1 MIGEYTEYF
10 PIKILAEIKGEKVM
24 ETPMQV
30 LIPNNLENLQLPSP
44 ELLTYYRN
52 LEDRVIWIDYGV
64 DESILEVSKL
74 IMYFNKEDKDVPVEQ
89 RKPIKLLLYSYGGD
103 GQACFSLLDVITLSK
118 TPIYTF
124 NMGVAMSAGLLILL
138 AGHKR
143 FCLKT
148 STALAHSGSGGAS
161 GTFEQTEAQMK
172 DYKRFVD
179 TMRNYIIER
188 TNIDTKTWNKYKSK
202 EWYLY
207 SEDQIKYHVVDKII
221 DDIDEIL

>member
-1 MIGEYTEYF
+1 MDDQM
-10 PIKILAEIKGEKVM
+10 KII
-24 ETPMQV
+24 
-30 LIPNNLENLQLPSP
+30 IPQNLETLQLPSP

-64 DESILEVSKL
+64 DETILEVSKL
-74 IMYFNKEDKDVPVEQ
+74 IMYFNKKDKEIPVEQ

-103 GQACFSLLDVITLSK
+103 GQACFSLLDVIALSK
-118 TPIYTF
+118 TPVYTI

-143 FCLKT
+143 FCLKN

-161 GTFEQTEAQMK
+161 GTYEQTEAQMK

-179 TMRNYIIER
+179 TMRSYIIER
-188 TNIDTKTWNKYKSK
+188 TDIDTRTLNKYKNK

-207 SEDQIKYHVVDKII
+207 AEDQTKYRIVDKII

>member
-1 MIGEYTEYF
+1 MGDLLQIS
-10 PIKILAEIKGEKVM
+10 
-24 ETPMQV
+24 
-30 LIPNNLENLQLPSP
+30 IPRDLENLQLPSP

-74 IMYFNKEDKDVPVEQ
+74 IMYFNKRDQDVPAEE

-103 GQACFSLLDVITLSK
+103 GQACFSLLDVIGLSK
-118 TPIYTF
+118 TPVYTY

-143 FCLKT
+143 FCLKN

-188 TNIDTKTWNKYKSK
+188 TNIDVKTFNKYKNK

-207 SEDQIKYHVVDKII
+207 SEDQIKHHIVDKIV
-221 DDIDEIL
+221 DDITEII

>member
-1 MIGEYTEYF
+1 MDELMHIMLPT
-10 PIKILAEIKGEKVM
+10 
-24 ETPMQV
+24 
-30 LIPNNLENLQLPSP
+30 NLENLQLPSP

-64 DESILEVSKL
+64 DETILEVSKL
-74 IMYFNKEDKDVPVEQ
+74 IMYFNKLDKDIPAEQ

-103 GQACFSLLDVITLSK
+103 GQACFSLLDVIALSK
-118 TPIYTF
+118 TPVWCI

-143 FCLKT
+143 FCLKN

-161 GTFEQTEAQMK
+161 GTYEQTEAQMK

-188 TNIDTKTWNKYKSK
+188 TNIDTKTLNKYKTK

-207 SEDQIKYHVVDKII
+207 AEDQVKFGIVNKII

>member
-1 MIGEYTEYF
+1 M
-10 PIKILAEIKGEKVM
+10 K
-24 ETPMQV
+24 V
-30 LIPNNLENLQLPSP
+30 LIPGNLENLQLPSP

-52 LEDRVIWIDYGV
+52 LDNRVIWIDYGV

-74 IMYFNKEDKDVPVEQ
+74 IMYFNKLDKDIPTEE
-89 RKPIKLLLYSYGGD
+89 RRPIKLLLYSYGGD
-103 GQACFSLLDVITLSK
+103 GQACFSLLDVIGLSK
-118 TPIYTF
+118 TPVYTI

-143 FCLKT
+143 FCLKN

-172 DYKRFVD
+172 DYKRFVE
-179 TMRNYIIER
+179 TMRDYIIER
-188 TNIDTKTWNKYKSK
+188 SDIDTKTFNRYKNK

-207 SEDQIKYHVVDKII
+207 AKDQIKYHIVDKVI

>member
-1 MIGEYTEYF
+1 MEELL
-10 PIKILAEIKGEKVM
+10 KIA
-24 ETPMQV
+24 
-30 LIPNNLENLQLPSP
+30 IPQDLENLLLPNP
-44 ELLTYYRN
+44 QLLTYY
-52 LEDRVIWIDYGV
+52 LDLDDRIIWIDYGV
-64 DESILEVSKL
+64 DESILEVSKI
-74 IMYFNKEDKDVPVEQ
+74 IMYFNKLDKDIPVEE
-89 RKPIKLLLYSYGGD
+89 RKPIKILLYSYGGD
-103 GQACFSLLDVITLSK
+103 GQACFSLLDVIALSK
-118 TPIYTF
+118 TPVFTY

-143 FCLKT
+143 FCLKN

-188 TNIDTKTWNKYKSK
+188 TNIDAKTLNKYKSK

-207 SEDQIKYHVVDKII
+207 AEDQVKFGIVNEII
-221 DDIDEIL
+221 DDIDKIL

>member
-1 MIGEYTEYF
+1 MI
-10 PIKILAEIKGEKVM
+10 M
-24 ETPMQV
+24 ELPMQV

-74 IMYFNKEDKDVPVEQ
+74 IMYFNKEDRNVPVEQ
-89 RKPIKLLLYSYGGD
+89 RNPIKLLLYSYGGD
-103 GQACFSLLDVITLSK
+103 GQACFSLLDVIALSK
-118 TPIYTF
+118 TPVYTI

-143 FCLKT
+143 FCLKN

-172 DYKRFVD
+172 DYKRFID

-188 TNIDTKTWNKYKSK
+188 TNIDVKTLNKYKSK

-207 SEDQIKYHVVDKII
+207 AEEQTKYRVVDKII

>member
-1 MIGEYTEYF
+1 MDELM
-10 PIKILAEIKGEKVM
+10 K
-24 ETPMQV
+24 V
-30 LIPNNLENLQLPSP
+30 LIPGNLENLQLPSP

-52 LEDRVIWIDYGV
+52 LDNRVIWIDYGV

-74 IMYFNKEDKDVPVEQ
+74 IMYFNKLDKDIPTEE
-89 RKPIKLLLYSYGGD
+89 RRPIKLLLYSYGGD
-103 GQACFSLLDVITLSK
+103 GQACFSLLDVIGLSK
-118 TPIYTF
+118 TPVYTI

-143 FCLKT
+143 FCLKN

-172 DYKRFVD
+172 DYKRFVE
-179 TMRNYIIER
+179 TMRDYIIER
-188 TNIDTKTWNKYKSK
+188 SDIDTKTFNRYKNK

-207 SEDQIKYHVVDKII
+207 AKDQIKYHIVDKVI

>member
-1 MIGEYTEYF
+1 MEELMT
-10 PIKILAEIKGEKVM
+10 LA
-24 ETPMQV
+24 
-30 LIPNNLENLQLPSP
+30 IPQKLENLQLPSP
-44 ELLTYYRN
+44 ELLTYYRD
-52 LEDRVIWIDYGV
+52 LEDRTIWIDYGV

-74 IMYFNKEDKDVPVEQ
+74 IMYFNKLDKGIPVEN
-89 RKPIKLLLYSYGGD
+89 RRPIKLLLYSYGGD
-103 GQACFSLLDVITLSK
+103 GQACFSLLDVISLSK
-118 TPIYTF
+118 TPVWTV

-138 AGHKR
+138 GGHKR
-143 FCLKT
+143 FCLKN

-188 TNIDTKTWNKYKSK
+188 TNIDTKTLNKYKTK

-207 SEDQIKYHVVDKII
+207 AEDQIKFGIVNKII

>member
-1 MIGEYTEYF
+1 
-10 PIKILAEIKGEKVM
+10 M
-24 ETPMQV
+24 ELPMQV

-74 IMYFNKEDKDVPVEQ
+74 IMYFNKEDRNVPVEQ
-89 RKPIKLLLYSYGGD
+89 RNPIKLLLYSYGGD
-103 GQACFSLLDVITLSK
+103 GQACFSLLDVIALSK
-118 TPIYTF
+118 TPVYTI

-143 FCLKT
+143 FCLKN

-172 DYKRFVD
+172 DYKRFID
-179 TMRNYIIER
+179 TMSNYNIER
-188 TNIDTKTWNKYKSK
+188 TNIDVKTLNKYKSK

-207 SEDQIKYHVVDKII
+207 AEEQTKYRVVDKII

>member
-1 MIGEYTEYF
+1 MDEQM
-10 PIKILAEIKGEKVM
+10 KII
-24 ETPMQV
+24 
-30 LIPNNLENLQLPSP
+30 IPQSLENLQLPSP

-64 DESILEVSKL
+64 DETILEVSKL
-74 IMYFNKEDKDVPVEQ
+74 IMYFNKKDRDVPVEQ

-103 GQACFSLLDVITLSK
+103 GQACFSLLDVIALSK
-118 TPIYTF
+118 TPVWCI

-143 FCLKT
+143 FCLKN

-161 GTFEQTEAQMK
+161 GTYEQTEAQMK

-188 TNIDTKTWNKYKSK
+188 TNIDTKTLNKYKSK
-202 EWYLY
+202 EWYMY
-207 SEDQIKYHVVDKII
+207 SEDQVKYNVVDKII

>member
-1 MIGEYTEYF
+1 MDE
-10 PIKILAEIKGEKVM
+10 LLKVA
-24 ETPMQV
+24 
-30 LIPNNLENLQLPSP
+30 IPLGLENLQLPSP

-52 LEDRVIWIDYGV
+52 LDDRVIWIDYGV
-64 DESILEVSKL
+64 DETILEVSKL
-74 IMYFNKEDKDVPVEQ
+74 IMYFNKLDKDVPVEE

-103 GQACFSLLDVITLSK
+103 GQACFSLLDVIALSK
-118 TPIYTF
+118 TPVYTY

-143 FCLKT
+143 YCLKN

-188 TNIDTKTWNKYKSK
+188 TSIDTKTLNRYKNK

-207 SEDQIKYHVVDKII
+207 SEDQIKYCIVDKIVE
-221 DDIDEIL
+221 DITEIL

>member
-1 MIGEYTEYF
+1 MD
-10 PIKILAEIKGEKVM
+10 L
-24 ETPMQV
+24 PMHLV
-30 LIPNNLENLQLPSP
+30 IPQNLDTLQLPSP

-64 DESILEVSKL
+64 DETILEVSKL
-74 IMYFNKEDKDVPVEQ
+74 IMNFNKEDKDIPVEE

-103 GQACFSLLDVITLSK
+103 GQACFSLLDIIALSK
-118 TPIYTF
+118 TPVWTI

-143 FCLKT
+143 FCLQN
-148 STALAHSGSGGAS
+148 STALAHSGSGGAC

-179 TMRNYIIER
+179 TMRNYIIDR
-188 TNIDTKTWNKYKSK
+188 TNIDTKTFNKYKNK

-207 SEDQIKYHVVDKII
+207 SEDQIKYGVCDKII

>member
-1 MIGEYTEYF
+1 
-10 PIKILAEIKGEKVM
+10 M
-24 ETPMQV
+24 EVPVQV
-30 LIPNNLENLQLPSP
+30 TIPNNLENLQLPSP
-44 ELLTYYRN
+44 ELLNYYRN
-52 LEDRVIWIDYGV
+52 LEDRIIWIDYSV
-64 DESILEVSKL
+64 DEDILEVSKL
-74 IMYFNKEDKDVPVEQ
+74 IMYFNKEDKDIPVEQ
-89 RKPIKLLLYSYGGD
+89 RQPIKLLIYSYGGD
-103 GQACFSLLDVITLSK
+103 GQACFSLLDMIALSK
-118 TPIYTF
+118 TPVYTI

-188 TNIDTKTWNKYKSK
+188 TNINTKTLNKYKSK
-202 EWYLY
+202 EWYIY
-207 SEDQIKYHVVDKII
+207 AEEQIKYHIVDKII
-221 DDIDEIL
+221 DDINEIL

>member
-1 MIGEYTEYF
+1 
-10 PIKILAEIKGEKVM
+10 M
-24 ETPMQV
+24 EVPMQV
-30 LIPNNLENLQLPSP
+30 LIPNNLENIQLPSP
-44 ELLTYYRN
+44 ELLTFYRN

-64 DESILEVSKL
+64 DESILEVSKQ

-103 GQACFSLLDVITLSK
+103 GQACFSLLDVIALSK
-118 TPIYTF
+118 TPVYTI

-143 FCLKT
+143 FCLKN

-188 TNIDTKTWNKYKSK
+188 TNIDTKTFNKHKNK
-202 EWYLY
+202 EWYIY
-207 SEDQIKYHVVDKII
+207 SEEQIQYGICHQIVEDI
-221 DDIDEIL
+221 DDIL

>member
-1 MIGEYTEYF
+1 MDELM
-10 PIKILAEIKGEKVM
+10 KIA
-24 ETPMQV
+24 
-30 LIPNNLENLQLPSP
+30 IPQELENLQLPSP

-64 DESILEVSKL
+64 DETILEVSKL
-74 IMYFNKEDKDVPVEQ
+74 IMYFNKLDKDVPIEE

-103 GQACFSLLDVITLSK
+103 GQACFSLLDVIALSK
-118 TPIYTF
+118 TPVYTY

-143 FCLKT
+143 FCLKN
-148 STALAHSGSGGAS
+148 STALAHSGSGGTCGS
-161 GTFEQTEAQMK
+161 YEQTEAQMK
-172 DYKRFVD
+172 DYKRFVE

-188 TNIDTKTWNKYKSK
+188 TNIDTKTFNKYKSK

-207 SEDQIKYHVVDKII
+207 SEDQIKYGVVDKLVE
-221 DDIDEIL
+221 DITEIL

>member
-1 MIGEYTEYF
+1 MEELL
-10 PIKILAEIKGEKVM
+10 KLA
-24 ETPMQV
+24 
-30 LIPNNLENLQLPSP
+30 IPEPLENLQLPNP
-44 ELLTYYRN
+44 ELLTFYRN

-74 IMYFNKEDKDVPVEQ
+74 IMYFNKLDKGIPSED
-89 RKPIKLLLYSYGGD
+89 RKPLKLLLYSYGGD
-103 GQACFSLLDVITLSK
+103 GQACFSLLDVIALSK
-118 TPIYTF
+118 TPVYTI

-143 FCLKT
+143 LCLKN

-172 DYKRFVD
+172 DYKRFVE
-179 TMRNYIIER
+179 TMRKYIIER
-188 TNIDTKTWNKYKSK
+188 TNIDTKTLNKYKNK

-207 SEDQIKYHVVDKII
+207 AEDQIKYHIVDKTI
-221 DDIDEIL
+221 DDIDEII

>member
-1 MIGEYTEYF
+1 MDELMT
-10 PIKILAEIKGEKVM
+10 LA
-24 ETPMQV
+24 
-30 LIPNNLENLQLPSP
+30 IPQNLENLQLPNP
-44 ELLTYYRN
+44 ELLTYYRD
-52 LEDRVIWIDYGV
+52 LEDRTIWIDYGV

-74 IMYFNKEDKDVPVEQ
+74 IMHFNKRDKGIPVEE

-103 GQACFSLLDVITLSK
+103 GQACFSLLDVIGLSK
-118 TPIYTF
+118 TPVWTV

-138 AGHKR
+138 GGHKR
-143 FCLKT
+143 FCLKN

-172 DYKRFVD
+172 DYKRFVE

-188 TNIDTKTWNKYKSK
+188 TNIDSKTLNKYKTK

-207 SEDQIKYHVVDKII
+207 ADDQVKYGIVNKII

>member
-1 MIGEYTEYF
+1 
-10 PIKILAEIKGEKVM
+10 M
-24 ETPMQV
+24 ETPMQL

-74 IMYFNKEDKDVPVEQ
+74 IMYFNKEDKNIPVEQ

-103 GQACFSLLDVITLSK
+103 GQACFSLLDVIALSK
-118 TPIYTF
+118 TPVYTI

-143 FCLKT
+143 FCLKN

-188 TNIDTKTWNKYKSK
+188 TNIDTKTLNKYKTK

-207 SEDQIKYHVVDKII
+207 AEDQVKYGIVNKII

>member
-1 MIGEYTEYF
+1 MDE
-10 PIKILAEIKGEKVM
+10 L
-24 ETPMQV
+24 MQIM
-30 LIPNNLENLQLPSP
+30 LPTNLENLQLPSP

-64 DESILEVSKL
+64 DETILEVSKL
-74 IMYFNKEDKDVPVEQ
+74 IMYFNKLDKDIPVEQ

-103 GQACFSLLDVITLSK
+103 GQACFSLLDVIALSK
-118 TPIYTF
+118 TPVWCI

-143 FCLKT
+143 FCLKN

-161 GTFEQTEAQMK
+161 GTYEQTEAQMK

-188 TNIDTKTWNKYKSK
+188 TNIDTKTLNKYKTK

-207 SEDQIKYHVVDKII
+207 AEDQVKFGIVDKII